1 MWYYIFYKI
10 HKIKTS
16 EIKMPNALLAKLVT
30 KYGPVY
36 YIFIG
41 EDGPKVLSGE
51 FKKG

>member
-1 MWYYIFYKI
+1 MWYYIFYKTY
-10 HKIKTS
+10 KIKTS
-16 EIKMPNALLAKLVT
+16 GVKMPNDLLAKLVT

-41 EDGPKVLSGE
+41 EDGPKILSGE